1 MSSFGNPHAIPG
13 IHTARSA
20 PDMTP
25 IARAYPEFYPGGV
38 IVDASLSRDGGNT
51 GATSTLRRG
60 NVLKRL
66 SSGLWV
72 PAILGVLGTDY
83 TTGTTL
89 SVGVAAAVNIS
100 KQLGASGTGEFYV
113 VGHDGSGTAVADVDA
128 EAVTHSAVDTSAGT
142 VTITALTGDFDAG
155 SLLLSFQPVLL
166 GGSGG
171 ATELATALAIVDD
184 ETGIRLTDGDG
195 NDVDARCARPLIGG
209 FIDFS
214 ALQYV
219 PTLALVDRILAHNLE
234 RNSRIKT
241 DLDFVG

>member
-13 IHTARSA
+13 VHTARSS
-20 PDMTP
+20 PDSAP
-25 IARAYPEFYPGGV
+25 IARAYAEHYPGGV
-38 IVDASLSRDGGNT
+38 VIDASLSRDGGNT

-60 NVLKRL
+60 NILKRL

-72 PAILGVLGTDY
+72 PAVLGVLGTDY
-83 TTGTTL
+83 TAGTSL
-89 SVGVAAAVNIS
+89 AVGVAAATNIL
-100 KQLGASGTGEFYV
+100 KQLGASGTGEFYI
-113 VGHDGSGTAVADVDA
+113 VGHDGTGTAVADVDA

-166 GGSGG
+166 GGTGG
-171 ATELATALAIVDD
+171 ATELSTALAILDD
-184 ETGIRLTDGDG
+184 DFGVRLTDADG
-195 NDVDARCARPLIGG
+195 NDVDARCSKPLIGG
-209 FIDFS
+209 LIDFS

-219 PTLALVDRILAHNLE
+219 PTLSLVDRILAHNLE